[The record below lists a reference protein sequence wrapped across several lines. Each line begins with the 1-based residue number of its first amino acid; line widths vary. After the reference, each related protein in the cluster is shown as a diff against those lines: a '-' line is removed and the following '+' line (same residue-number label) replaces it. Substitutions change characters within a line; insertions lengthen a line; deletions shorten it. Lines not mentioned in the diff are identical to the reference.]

1 MNAILEAQN
10 IDIAINKKVIV
21 RDLSLKIP
29 EGKITAIIGPNGC
42 GKSTTLKSDF
52 PYSALCQ
59 RQHYL

>member
-42 GKSTTLKSDF
+42 GKSTTLKAISRIL
-52 PYSALCQ
+52 PLCQ